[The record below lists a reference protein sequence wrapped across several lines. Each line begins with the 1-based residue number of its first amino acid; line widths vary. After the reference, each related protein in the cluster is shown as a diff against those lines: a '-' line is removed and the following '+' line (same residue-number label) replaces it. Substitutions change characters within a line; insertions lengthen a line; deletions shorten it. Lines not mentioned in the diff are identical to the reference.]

1 MSSHTRV
8 SALFSNRNFVADWCN
23 CSERYSYIISILHQ
37 SCPLFPSLSSH
48 RRNCSAFP
56 DGFIVSQI
64 TKEILNNGIFFP
76 FQPDNANMLLLSI
89 VFCRIQALFLSGS
102 HSWSLCFQSCSIH
115 LLFLSAGWQSCSL
128 RFQYSPIYLLFLS
141 LLGHIHVLFTSD
153 TVLHISICYSFLLGH
168 FTVLFTSNTV
178 LYPFAIP
185 FCSVTF
191 MFSSL
196 PIQSYPFDIP
206 FCCVTLLPIQSYPFA
221 IPFCW
226 VTLLFSSLPIQS
238 YIHLLFLSV
247 RSHSCSLH
255 FQYSPISMCYSSLSW
270 VILCSLRFFHSYY
283 HLELFILWG
292 LSCLSVPQV
301 CPSSISW

>member
-1 MSSHTRV
+1 MQ
-8 SALFSNRNFVADWCN
+8 LFREILVHYFHSPP
-23 CSERYSYIISILHQ
+23 ILSIV
-37 SCPLFPSLSSH
+37 PLIVFSPEELLSFP
-48 RRNCSAFP
+48 RRIYC
-56 DGFIVSQI
+56 IVSQI

-89 VFCRIQALFLSGS
+89 VFCRIQALFLSAGS

-128 RFQYSPIYLLFLS
+128 RFQYSPIYLLSLS

-196 PIQSYPFDIP
+196 PIQSYIY
-206 FCCVTLLPIQSYPFA
+206 V
-221 IPFCW
+221 
-226 VTLLFSSLPIQS
+226 
-238 YIHLLFLSV
+238 LFLSV
-247 RSHSCSLH
+247 MGHIM
-255 FQYSPISMCYSSLSW
+255 FSSLLSQLLPFG
-270 VILCSLRFFHSYY
+270 VIYSLRF
-283 HLELFILWG
+283 ELSFR
-292 LSCLSVPQV
+292 SSSVPV
-301 CPSSISW
+301 FYILIKCCPIRLYIPGISYNFCFFPIILHLILYPGKMLSYPSIYPWHII

>member
-1 MSSHTRV
+1 MPSHTRV
-8 SALFSNRNFVADWCN
+8 SALFSNKNFVADWSN

-168 FTVLFTSNTV
+168 IHVLFTSNTV
-178 LYPFAIP
+178 LYLCAIP
-185 FCSVTF
+185 LCHGSYYVLFASFTAITIWSYLFFEVWVVFPFLKCARLLYPDK
-191 MFSSL
+191 ML
-196 PIQSYPFDIP
+196 SYPSI
-206 FCCVTLLPIQSYPFA
+206 YPWH
-221 IPFCW
+221 I
-226 VTLLFSSLPIQS
+226 I
-238 YIHLLFLSV
+238 
-247 RSHSCSLH
+247 
-255 FQYSPISMCYSSLSW
+255 
-270 VILCSLRFFHSYY
+270 
-283 HLELFILWG
+283 
-292 LSCLSVPQV
+292 
-301 CPSSISW
+301 

>member
-1 MSSHTRV
+1 MPSHTRV
-8 SALFSNRNFVADWCN
+8 SALFSNKNFVADWSN

-89 VFCRIQALFLSGS
+89 VFCRIQALFLSAGS

-191 MFSSL
+191 ML
-196 PIQSYPFDIP
+196 
-206 FCCVTLLPIQSYPFA
+206 
-221 IPFCW
+221 
-226 VTLLFSSLPIQS
+226 SSLPIQS
-238 YIHLLFLSV
+238 YIYVLFLSV
-247 RSHSCSLH
+247 MGHIM
-255 FQYSPISMCYSSLSW
+255 FSSLLSQLLPFG
-270 VILCSLRFFHSYY
+270 VIYSLRF
-283 HLELFILWG
+283 ELSFR
-292 LSCLSVPQV
+292 SSSVPV
-301 CPSSISW
+301 FYILIKCCPIRLYIPGIS